1 MLTWKY
7 ALPAFLVP
15 FAFTLDP
22 RGLGLLL
29 QEGWGSIALTTSTAI
44 VGTVSLAAAIGGW
57 GFAGRPVMARVGMGF
72 AGALLLHPAPAADVA
87 GAVVAVLAVLLSL
100 TRSGGGTP

>member
-7 ALPAFLVP
+7 SLPAFVVP

-29 QEGWGSIALTTSTAI
+29 RGGWLDILQSSVSAI
-44 VGTVSLAAAIGGW
+44 VGVAGVAMGLGGWLIRSAPLWVRGLAAAGGLVL
-57 GFAGRPVMARVGMGF
+57 FY
-72 AGALLLHPAPAADVA
+72 PAPVADLIGAA
-87 GAVVAVLAVLLSL
+87 GVAVALVLGR
-100 TRSGGGTP
+100 TRNP

>member
-7 ALPAFLVP
+7 SLPAFLVP

-29 QEGWGSIALTTSTAI
+29 AGSWTDIVMSSVTAAVGVGGLAMGFGGW
-44 VGTVSLAAAIGGW
+44 AIGT
-57 GFAGRPVMARVGMGF
+57 ASKPARAVAILGG
-72 AGALLLHPAPAADVA
+72 LLLFHPAPAADIA
-87 GAVVAVLAVLLSL
+87 GLFCLVGALALARRRVSVIV
-100 TRSGGGTP
+100 